1 MSRSRF
7 AFVVMV
13 LLLAV
18 GICGCGRQET
28 RVKPPIVVAFDV
40 DAGTDPKTG
49 DNQSTIDVYSQAA
62 GRRCITSRK
71 LKASIVGYE
80 AASDTWI
87 LQSNDSTYYFAGGLW
102 KAHQGKVVP
111 ISIAPIEVTVQ
122 VVYDAASNIY
132 TLKDDP
138 FTTVEFPNR
147 PQKLDRDSTQH
158 LTSARMP
165 ADETVLDPQQT
176 AGVLSL
182 CFVSDGMLVV
192 CGYNL
197 NGTLRSKRCLKV
209 PHRYI
214 LDCLDEVSTTRGGCV
229 AASLVMRDTK
239 RSELCIFDRHGRL
252 TDDMTN
258 GTDPIYSPDGR
269 RLAYSDCRAN
279 WTKPG
284 EQTVDGD
291 AGAIIIY
298 DPATKARKTI
308 RAETP
313 PGFAG
318 LTSTLSCYRWAPD
331 GQRLV
336 CAFTQGEFAEESLYV
351 VDISAAKPKWEKL
364 PVQVYGTAWTV
375 LRTMPPSQPK

>member
-1 MSRSRF
+1 M
-7 AFVVMV
+7 
-13 LLLAV
+13 LLILA
-18 GICGCGRQET
+18 ISGCGRST
-28 RVKPPIVVAFDV
+28 VSAKPPIVVAFDV

-87 LQSNDSTYYFAGGLW
+87 LQSNDGIYYYPSGLW
-102 KAHQGKVVP
+102 KLHRGKVEP

-122 VVYDAASNIY
+122 VEYDAASNIY
-132 TLKDDP
+132 TLKGDP

-147 PQKLDRDSTQH
+147 PPKLDRDSTQH
-158 LTSARMP
+158 LTSAQMP

-197 NGTLRSKRCLKV
+197 NGTVRSKRCLRV

-214 LDCLDEVSTTRGGCV
+214 LDCLDKVSTTRGGCV
-229 AASLVMRDTK
+229 AASLVMRNTK

-269 RLAYSDCRAN
+269 RLAYTDCRVN
-279 WTKPG
+279 RTKPG

-291 AGAIIIY
+291 AGTIIIY

-308 RAETP
+308 RAGTP
-313 PGFAG
+313 PGLAG
-318 LTSTLSCYRWAPD
+318 IFSGLSCYRWAPD

-351 VDISAAKPKWEKL
+351 VDISAAKPKWKKL